1 MFLYEGEKEIFQTK
15 KLTGVPTDTATEE
28 FDNPHPGQM
37 IDNISQYGGG
47 RKLTEAEKKEL
58 QEQLD
63 KITEE
68 TGKIVSQAADYARET
83 TNYWNNWTSD
93 FNAKMAKQFPPGFPF
108 NK

>member
-1 MFLYEGEKEIFQTK
+1 
-15 KLTGVPTDTATEE
+15 
-28 FDNPHPGQM
+28 M

-47 RKLTEAEKKEL
+47 RKLTEAEKKVL

-68 TGKIVSQAADYARET
+68 ADNYVRET
-83 TNYWNNWTSD
+83 TNYWKNWTSD
-93 FNAKMAKQFPPGFPF
+93 FNAKMNAKLAKFSPGFPF